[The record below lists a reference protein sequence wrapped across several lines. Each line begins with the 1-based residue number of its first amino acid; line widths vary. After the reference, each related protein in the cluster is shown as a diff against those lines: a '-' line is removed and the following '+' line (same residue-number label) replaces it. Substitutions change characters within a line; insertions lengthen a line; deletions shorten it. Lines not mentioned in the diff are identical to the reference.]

1 MSCGFLLC
9 LKGGVRMAKTLLW
22 LYVIGNMIIH
32 VFSQLLGSERD
43 VNLLYSIWIAIAV
56 IAICESIEKVK
67 SK

>member
-1 MSCGFLLC
+1 
-9 LKGGVRMAKTLLW
+9 MAKTLLW

-32 VFSQLLGSERD
+32 VLSQLLGSERD

-67 SK
+67 SN

>member
-1 MSCGFLLC
+1 MP
-9 LKGGVRMAKTLLW
+9 KGGVWMAKTLLW

-32 VFSQLLGSERD
+32 VLSQLLGSERD

-56 IAICESIEKVK
+56 IAICESIEKAK